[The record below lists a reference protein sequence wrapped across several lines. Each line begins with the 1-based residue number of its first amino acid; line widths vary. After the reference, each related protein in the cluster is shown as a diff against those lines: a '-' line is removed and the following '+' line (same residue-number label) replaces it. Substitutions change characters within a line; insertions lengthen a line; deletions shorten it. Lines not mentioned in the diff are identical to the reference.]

1 MPNLYPHG
9 TIENYLMIPE
19 LKALLALRRRDPQ
32 AAIALLEPS
41 IPFELALP
49 EVIEVRA
56 QAYLASQQG
65 AKAQEEFQKLI
76 DHPSLEEP
84 TMPRTIIAH
93 LGLAR
98 ADEMQGQK
106 EESRKEYQTFFSLWK
121 DGDADGAVLRQ
132 AHLEYAALQK

>member
-1 MPNLYPHG
+1 LV
-9 TIENYLMIPE
+9 
-19 LKALLALRRRDPQ
+19 
-32 AAIALLEPS
+32 
-41 IPFELALP
+41 LP
-49 EVIEVRA
+49 EVIEVRGE
-56 QAYLASQQG
+56 AYLAAKQG
-65 AKAQEEFQKLI
+65 AKAIEEFQKLI
-76 DHPSLEEP
+76 DHPAVEEP
-84 TMPRTIIAH
+84 TMPKTILAH